1 MDITHDESDQQSQEK
16 SKYDKWRENF
26 EELLKGRFPFD
37 ETMSKLEMLRV
48 RVMTLEAMLKDL
60 QNLTEEQGAQHR
72 RMMHERKTLQQDLKV
87 LQGLVE
93 LWQRE
98 LHEQDQRHQ
107 RELHEQ
113 DQRHQRELDKIKIQM
128 QFHERLVLI
137 LVSVFSVSLIS
148 VGVMKL

>member
-1 MDITHDESDQQSQEK
+1 
-16 SKYDKWRENF
+16 
-26 EELLKGRFPFD
+26 
-37 ETMSKLEMLRV
+37 MSKLEMMRD

-60 QNLTEEQGAQHR
+60 QNLADEQGAQHT

-98 LHEQDQRHQ
+98 LDKQDQRHQ
-107 RELHEQ
+107 QELHEQ
-113 DQRHQRELDKIKIQM
+113 DQRHQREMDKIKIQM